1 MGKIENFLTL
11 QYYAIIRYG
20 NVRTGMILFQSAMTH
35 LYNVARQNRGC
46 LEMLEPTKGR
56 SGNGRMARKTA
67 GRAPAKRN
75 SAGREMAGTNIYKRY
90 EYTGYKYKN
99 TNIQIQNTAR

>member
-1 MGKIENFLTL
+1 MLML
-11 QYYAIIRYG
+11 
-20 NVRTGMILFQSAMTH
+20 GMILFQSAMTH

-99 TNIQIQNTAR
+99 TNIQIYKYKYTNTGR